1 MLATVK
7 LSNTKT
13 HLKTVTG
20 WKHQASVYKEQR
32 RIRHISSHGFGQ
44 DNEAD
49 GTCGED
55 LGQLQLSLHRSSAGC
70 QKHYDTT
77 PEEVHLPP
85 YPDDAMAL
93 G

>member
-32 RIRHISSHGFGQ
+32 RFAHISSQGFGQ

-49 GTCGED
+49 SIPGED
-55 LGQLQLSLHRSSAGC
+55 LRQLLLTLHHSSAIC
-70 QKHYDTT
+70 QQQHDTT
-77 PEEVHLPP
+77 PEEISH
-85 YPDDAMAL
+85 
-93 G
+93 